1 MSALS
6 RRKALLAELAAMR
19 QILEE
24 TSPRDRVGR
33 RALESRISEIG
44 VELKE
49 IADMPDVRP
58 AEARLQFGGNPVIA
72 GLGMDSVFASK
83 SLTLFNDLWHA
94 VGAFEQGVP
103 AAPAN
108 QLVLSGVQNSG
119 DGFRIL
125 EQTKDVVGSGPTPMR
140 RALDRIADIFAGLA
154 VGDDVWDQTV
164 PASQA
169 ALDKMAELMT
179 HLRSSYATMIFAT
192 DRTQVELKHNAVA
205 RGADLP
211 GQTEVADTN
220 ERRDGMLALLPLT
233 REFNLL
239 PQRTEEVAIS
249 GIVEPS
255 VGNDHVLELFK
266 LYGAPCQASLR
277 HLTVR
282 RNLRYPYDFW
292 HLLDAQ
298 PVANHIS
305 RP

>member
-1 MSALS
+1 
-6 RRKALLAELAAMR
+6 
-19 QILEE
+19 
-24 TSPRDRVGR
+24 
-33 RALESRISEIG
+33 
-44 VELKE
+44 
-49 IADMPDVRP
+49 MPDVRP

-179 HLRSSYATMIFAT
+179 HLRSSYATSV
-192 DRTQVELKHNAVA
+192 DRRAA
-205 RGADLP
+205 
-211 GQTEVADTN
+211 
-220 ERRDGMLALLPLT
+220 AL
-233 REFNLL
+233 
-239 PQRTEEVAIS
+239 S
-249 GIVEPS
+249 
-255 VGNDHVLELFK
+255 
-266 LYGAPCQASLR
+266 
-277 HLTVR
+277 
-282 RNLRYPYDFW
+282 
-292 HLLDAQ
+292 
-298 PVANHIS
+298 
-305 RP
+305 